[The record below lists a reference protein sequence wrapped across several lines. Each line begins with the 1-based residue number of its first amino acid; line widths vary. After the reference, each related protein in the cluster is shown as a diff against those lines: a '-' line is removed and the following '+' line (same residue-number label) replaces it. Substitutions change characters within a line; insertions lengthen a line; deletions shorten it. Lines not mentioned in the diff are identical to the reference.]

1 MTPDNPY
8 QAPASS
14 AAPGS
19 TRVPRRWIAIVLS
32 LAAFQT
38 LVVALYTPT
47 TLSQL
52 RDGGISVLTA
62 MAWASASGLLATGS
76 LVLMV
81 SPRLATCLLFLAAVL
96 SALTYAQWRPPFV
109 FTGLLVAVCAALV
122 SSVSARSAR
131 I

>member
-1 MTPDNPY
+1 M
-8 QAPASS
+8 
-14 AAPGS
+14 
-19 TRVPRRWIAIVLS
+19 LS

-38 LVVALYTPT
+38 LVVALYAST

-62 MAWASASGLLATGS
+62 MAWASGSGLLATGS
-76 LVLMV
+76 LVLMF

-96 SALTYAQWRPPFV
+96 STLTYAQWRPTFV

>member
-14 AAPGS
+14 TAPGS

-38 LVVALYTPT
+38 LVVALYAST

-62 MAWASASGLLATGS
+62 MAWASGSGLLATGS
-76 LVLMV
+76 LVLMF
-81 SPRLATCLLFLAAVL
+81 SPRLATCLLSLAAVL
-96 SALTYAQWRPPFV
+96 NALTYAQWRPAFV